1 MTAATGAGD
10 TLAPMGDGLVDL
22 RSDTVTRPTP
32 EMRRAMADAEVGDD
46 VYREDPTVNALEAAF
61 ASRVGK
67 QAALFVPSGTM
78 GNQVALRVLS
88 EPASVVVA
96 GRRQH
101 VVVHEHGGGGRNA
114 GIQFHAVSDD
124 DGTLSEAD
132 VRWALDATEHH
143 HPRVTLLAV
152 ENTHMHAGGRPWSLE
167 ALRAVA
173 GAARGVPVHMD
184 GARLFN
190 AEVATGVPA
199 ATYAAQVTTV
209 MSCLS
214 KGLCAPVGS
223 MLAGDEDIM
232 EAARAERARMGGGM
246 RQAGVIA
253 AAGLVALNSM
263 VARLAE
269 DHRRASRL
277 AGAVAER
284 WPDGGCEPSL
294 VSTNIVTFHHDRP
307 ALLLEHLR
315 SEGVLAGTVAP
326 RVVRLMTHHD
336 VDDEGIERAAKALSG
351 AP

>member
-1 MTAATGAGD
+1 MR
-10 TLAPMGDGLVDL
+10 DGLVDL

-32 EMRRAMADAEVGDD
+32 EMRRAMAEAEVGDD
-46 VYREDPTVNALEAAF
+46 VYREDPTVNALEDVF

-67 QAALFVPSGTM
+67 ESALFVPSGTM

-88 EPASVVVA
+88 EPATMVVA

-114 GIQFHAVSDD
+114 GIQFHTVSDD
-124 DGTLSEAD
+124 DGALSDED

-143 HPRVTLLAV
+143 HPRVSMVAV
-152 ENTHMHAGGRPWSLE
+152 ENTHMHAGGSPWSLE
-167 ALRAVA
+167 AIEAVA
-173 GAARGVPVHMD
+173 GAARDLPVHMD

-190 AEVATGVPA
+190 AEVATGIPA
-199 ATYAAQVTTV
+199 AMFAAHVTTV

-223 MLAGDEDIM
+223 LLAGPDDVMVE
-232 EAARAERARMGGGM
+232 ARAERARLGGGM

-253 AAGLVALNSM
+253 AAGLVALDTM
-263 VARLAE
+263 VDRLAD
-269 DHRRASRL
+269 DHRRAQRL
-277 AGAVAER
+277 AGAVTER
-284 WPDGGCEPSL
+284 WPADGCEPSG
-294 VSTNIVTFHHDRP
+294 VSTNIVMFRHDRP
-307 ALLLEHLR
+307 ALLLDHLR

-326 RVVRLMTHHD
+326 GVVRLMTHHD
-336 VDDEGIERAAKALSG
+336 VDDEGIERAAKALSS